1 MLPQAKS
8 CLLEKSTVQCRPT
21 LLHNSGRPYF
31 WHRILEC
38 RFLKVLPFFYLYLN
52 LSRMDYLFTDYKW
65 TCRKTTKDLFM
76 VMGSL
81 YSACIF
87 LGVSNSSSVQ
97 PVVSVE
103 RTVYYRE
110 RAAKMYSSLPYAVA
124 QVLSS
129 FMALYDFEITV
140 FALSNCLLLPFC
152 LTCAGTGRDSL
163 HFGTNLYIW
172 HNYILHD
179 QLRKI
184 HRLDPLCLYIK
195 YLSYFLYKYV
205 FLFSL

>member
-1 MLPQAKS
+1 
-8 CLLEKSTVQCRPT
+8 
-21 LLHNSGRPYF
+21 
-31 WHRILEC
+31 
-38 RFLKVLPFFYLYLN
+38 
-52 LSRMDYLFTDYKW
+52 
-65 TCRKTTKDLFM
+65 M

-140 FALSNCLLLPFC
+140 LTLSNCL
-152 LTCAGTGRDSL
+152 
-163 HFGTNLYIW
+163 HFVSHVQGLVEIP
-172 HNYILHD
+172 YILA
-179 QLRKI
+179 QTCI
-184 HRLDPLCLYIK
+184 FGIIT
-195 YLSYFLYKYV
+195 YFMINYER
-205 FLFSL
+205 SIG